1 MTGEKKYTEKQI
13 DLATRFADAEAKLPE
28 SKKAAF
34 YATMNAV
41 LLGIEMGSRQAQEP
55 EQPR

>member
-1 MTGEKKYTEKQI
+1 MTGEGKYTKKQI
-13 DLATRFADAEAKLPE
+13 ELANMFADAEAKLPE

-41 LLGIEMGSRQAQEP
+41 LLGIEMGSRQAPAP

>member
-1 MTGEKKYTEKQI
+1 MQEKTYSAEQLG
-13 DLATRFADAEAKLPE
+13 LAVRFAEASAKLPADKQE
-28 SKKAAF
+28 AF